1 MTEYT
6 LFIGLKKVD
15 QFPVREAEDKD
26 SLAVDLIPVS
36 NLSDSDQ
43 SKLDLVNT
51 QREIS
56 SLVGDEDNPAP
67 NLESTY
73 QELWD
78 LSNIEMDTE
87 KKRKET
93 MVELKGILAAIK
105 LYGYLDGTKVDSY
118 NFNDGGNP
126 ARKMY
131 WDLQSAHREELLP
144 QVQRCAYDI
153 ARLNI
158 LKRGLYLRNPAGAY
172 GLSGLAI
179 SLAGVVRPISIDK
192 DRRPI
197 TVSAPG
203 KLYIAT
209 NPAGSQRI
217 A

>member
-1 MTEYT
+1 MTKYT
-6 LFIGLKKVD
+6 LFIGPKKVD
-15 QFPVREAEDKD
+15 QFPIREAEAED
-26 SLAVDLIPVS
+26 SLAVGLIPVS
-36 NLSDSDQ
+36 DLSESDRL
-43 SKLDLVNT
+43 KLPLESVQT
-51 QREIS
+51 EIS
-56 SLVGDEDNPAP
+56 SLVGDKDSPVP
-67 NLESTY
+67 NFESIY
-73 QELWD
+73 QQLWD
-78 LSNIEMDTE
+78 LSNRKMDTE
-87 KKRKET
+87 KLKSDT
-93 MVELKGILAAIK
+93 MDELKGILAAIQP
-105 LYGYLDGTKVDSY
+105 YGYLETADVDSY

-144 QVQRCAYDI
+144 KVQRCATDI

-192 DRRPI
+192 DRKPI

-209 NPAGSQRI
+209 NPALSQRI